1 MREGKGQE
9 DSFQRLHLSSL
20 QINVKTP
27 QGNFKTS
34 GSFADNSEGFIHI
47 QFETMPENS
56 KCLNVMI
63 LGDPFT

>member
-1 MREGKGQE
+1 MREGKAKKE
-9 DSFQRLHLSSL
+9 SFQCLHLSSL

-34 GSFADNSEGFIHI
+34 GIFADNSEGYIHT

-56 KCLNVMI
+56 KCLNVMMS
-63 LGDPFT
+63 GGHFT

>member
-47 QFETMPENS
+47 QFEIMPENS